1 MIGQSYTHSVCAQYP
16 QPDLFDDGIDVHR
29 PRVVLPNLPEPL
41 HDLAYDV
48 PPYVVLLLECGYE
61 CDSGGCVM

>member
-1 MIGQSYTHSVCAQYP
+1 MTGRSYTHSVCTQYP

-29 PRVVLPNLPEPL
+29 PCVILPDLPEPL

-48 PPYVVLLLECGYE
+48 PPDVVLVLERGHE